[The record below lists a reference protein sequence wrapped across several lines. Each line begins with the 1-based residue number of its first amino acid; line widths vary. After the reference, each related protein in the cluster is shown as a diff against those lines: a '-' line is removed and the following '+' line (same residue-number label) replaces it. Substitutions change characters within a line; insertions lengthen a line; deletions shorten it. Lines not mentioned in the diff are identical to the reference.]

1 MNERG
6 SKNKM
11 TLEKLI
17 QVKVSMELYNEITR
31 EAILSGLTISQ
42 ICRLRLSNKR
52 IVDRLDLKGENRKFR
67 PVQVQETR
75 RNFE

>member
-1 MNERG
+1 
-6 SKNKM
+6 
-11 TLEKLI
+11 
-17 QVKVSMELYNEITR
+17 MELYNEITR